1 MTTLPKLK
9 AGDKVLVK
17 WHNGL
22 YEDEG
27 VFVLEEYVF
36 CLGFFKTED
45 HRTAHKFTPLS
56 DLMKPADERTA
67 YISNFGSHPVD
78 VVPMFELVSE

>member
-1 MTTLPKLK
+1 MKNLPKLK
-9 AGDKVLVK
+9 AGDKILVK

-36 CLGFFKTED
+36 CL
-45 HRTAHKFTPLS
+45 
-56 DLMKPADERTA
+56 
-67 YISNFGSHPVD
+67 
-78 VVPMFELVSE
+78 

>member
-1 MTTLPKLK
+1 MTTIPKLK

-36 CLGFFKTED
+36 CLGFFITED

-56 DLMKPADERTA
+56 DLMKPANDKMS
-67 YISNFGSHPVD
+67 YISNFGAYPVD
-78 VVPMFELVSE
+78 VIPMFELVTE

>member
-1 MTTLPKLK
+1 MKNLPKLK
-9 AGDKVLVK
+9 AGDKILVK

-36 CLGFFKTED
+36 LGFFKTED
-45 HRTAHKFTPLS
+45 RRKVENLS
-56 DLMKPADERTA
+56 NERNNDIK
-67 YISNFGSHPVD
+67 YI
-78 VVPMFELVSE
+78 

>member
-1 MTTLPKLK
+1 MATLPTLK

-27 VFVLEEYVF
+27 IFVLEEYVF

-56 DLMKPADERTA
+56 DLMKPENDKMS
-67 YISNFGSHPVD
+67 YISNFGAYPVD
-78 VVPMFELVSE
+78 VAPMFELVTE